1 MNRYTASLFL
11 KTYGDGITFK
21 ELAQYHC
28 LLRTTKSTSI
38 CIDLLKH
45 IFTLDNRQI

>member
-11 KTYGDGITFK
+11 KIYGDGIAFK
-21 ELAQYHC
+21 ELAQYQC
-28 LLRTTKSTSI
+28 LLRTSKSTSI

-45 IFTLDNRQI
+45 NFYFR